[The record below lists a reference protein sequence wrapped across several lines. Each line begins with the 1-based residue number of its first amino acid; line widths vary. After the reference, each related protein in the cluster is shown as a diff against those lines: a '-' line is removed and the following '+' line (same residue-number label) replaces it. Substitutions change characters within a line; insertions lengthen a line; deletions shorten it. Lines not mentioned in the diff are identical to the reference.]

1 MNQKFRLG
9 SLSVLLSLS
18 GGGLLISP
26 AQAVDAPR
34 AMERDT
40 GLDILLTQK
49 ARDILERVRLVEG
62 QARSHRVEVSADIAN
77 GVVTVALDRVF
88 LPADYGP
95 SFEDQRSEISFGLL
109 HWAEQAAPFSRVVF
123 LYDGKEIEY
132 YFPEIKAADD
142 AAREAGETLR
152 RMRGAPGSGM
162 AFVAAGHGYFYS
174 YKDNRW
180 VTSRDEWNGVSEGL
194 LTPSYAADLKA
205 VIEQRSQMP
214 VVRPR
219 VQITGTTHPPSGEEW
234 WTIAARYAI
243 AEQYPAE
250 TKIWNTYAGSALW
263 DREERED
270 INSRPLL
277 ANHHGA
283 EVAIH
288 LHSNGEPSGAAR
300 GTRVIVQPGRPMD
313 AALAQSVLCS
323 MKELIHSL
331 PEYGAFTVAPA
342 PHALNKGEN
351 REAHM
356 PSIIVETAFHTNPED
371 AKALQDPVFRSAS
384 MKGVEKGYRLWATGK
399 TCEPLSGQPIADVDV
414 PSGDSREVDVAFAGH
429 PQFPIS
435 LITRNTLCPSGWSC
449 SGRTVVIDSPDQ
461 PSRMQ
466 LSCGRNSVGALG
478 WETHVLDA
486 DGVKSQPV
494 PHTVRCVADAG
505 GPDRNGLP
513 ENTAAAGM

>member
-1 MNQKFRLG
+1 MNRKNPRRTLFVLLAILG
-9 SLSVLLSLS
+9 SALSPGLVLAAAP
-18 GGGLLISP
+18 P
-26 AQAVDAPR
+26 ATA
-34 AMERDT
+34 ERDA

-49 ARDILERVRLVEG
+49 ARDILERVRLVDG
-62 QARSHRVEVSADIAN
+62 QARTRRVEVSADIAK
-77 GVVTVALDRVF
+77 GVVTVALDRAF

-109 HWAEQAAPFSRVVF
+109 HWAEQAAPFSRVIF
-123 LYDGKEIEY
+123 LYDGKDIEH
-132 YFPEIKAADD
+132 YFPEIEAADD
-142 AAREAGETLR
+142 AAREAGEALR
-152 RMRGAPGSGM
+152 RIRGTPGSGM

-194 LTPSYAADLKA
+194 LTPSYAEELKA

-219 VQITGTTHPPSGEEW
+219 VQTMGTTHPPSGEEW

-243 AEQYPAE
+243 AEQYPGE

-277 ANHHGA
+277 ANHHRA

-288 LHSNGEPSGAAR
+288 LHSNGEPSGSAR

-331 PEYGAFTVAPA
+331 PEHGAFTVAPA
-342 PHALNKGEN
+342 PHALDKGEN

-356 PSIIVETAFHTNPED
+356 PSIIVETAFHTNPDD
-371 AKALQDPVFRSAS
+371 AKALLDPVFRSAA

-399 TCEPLSGQPIADVDV
+399 ACETLALDPLADVQIPVRSSRFVPVVFKGNPQYPLVLELSVASCVGGNCTPSDEEFMDPGQPVQLELLCN
-414 PSGDSREVDVAFAGH
+414 GDGVGTVRWR
-429 PQFPIS
+429 
-435 LITRNTLCPSGWSC
+435 TRL
-449 SGRTVVIDSPDQ
+449 R
-461 PSRMQ
+461 
-466 LSCGRNSVGALG
+466 
-478 WETHVLDA
+478 DA
-486 DGVKSQPV
+486 DGVVTEYQEFNQS
-494 PHTVRCVADAG
+494 CV
-505 GPDRNGLP
+505 L
-513 ENTAAAGM
+513 T

>member
-1 MNQKFRLG
+1 MNRKNPRRTLF
-9 SLSVLLSLS
+9 VLLALLGGALS
-18 GGGLLISP
+18 PGLVLAAAPP
-26 AQAVDAPR
+26 AAA
-34 AMERDT
+34 ERDA

-49 ARDILERVRLVEG
+49 ARDILERVRLVDG
-62 QARSHRVEVSADIAN
+62 QARTRRVKVSADIAR
-77 GVVTVALDRVF
+77 GVVTVALDRAF

-109 HWAEQAAPFSRVVF
+109 HWAEQAAPFSRVIF
-123 LYDGKEIEY
+123 LYDGKDIEH

-142 AAREAGETLR
+142 AAREAGEALR
-152 RMRGAPGSGM
+152 RIRGTPGSGM

-194 LTPSYAADLKA
+194 LTPSYAEELKA

-219 VQITGTTHPPSGEEW
+219 VQTMGTTHPPSGEEW

-243 AEQYPAE
+243 AEQYPGE

-277 ANHHGA
+277 ANHHRA

-288 LHSNGEPSGAAR
+288 LHSNGEPSGSAR
-300 GTRVIVQPGRPMD
+300 GTRLIVQPGRPMD

-331 PEYGAFTVAPA
+331 PEHGAFTVAPA
-342 PHALNKGEN
+342 PHALDKGEN

-356 PSIIVETAFHTNPED
+356 PSIIVETAFHTNPDD
-371 AKALQDPVFRSAS
+371 AKALLDPVFRSAA

-399 TCEPLSGQPIADVDV
+399 ACETLALDPLADVQIPVRSSRFVPVAFKGNPQYPLVLELSVASCVGGNCTPSDEEFMDPGQPVQLELLCN
-414 PSGDSREVDVAFAGH
+414 GDGVGTVRWR
-429 PQFPIS
+429 
-435 LITRNTLCPSGWSC
+435 TRL
-449 SGRTVVIDSPDQ
+449 R
-461 PSRMQ
+461 
-466 LSCGRNSVGALG
+466 
-478 WETHVLDA
+478 DA
-486 DGVKSQPV
+486 DGVVTEYQEFNQS
-494 PHTVRCVADAG
+494 CV
-505 GPDRNGLP
+505 L
-513 ENTAAAGM
+513 T

>member
-1 MNQKFRLG
+1 MTRRNQRRTIPLLLALMG
-9 SLSVLLSLS
+9 GALWPAHVLAVEPP
-18 GGGLLISP
+18 P
-26 AQAVDAPR
+26 AA
-34 AMERDT
+34 ERDPE
-40 GLDILLTQK
+40 LDVLLTQK
-49 ARDILERVRLVEG
+49 AHDILERVRLVDG
-62 QARSHRVEVSADIAN
+62 QARSRRIEVSADIAN
-77 GVVTVALDRVF
+77 GVMTVALDRNF

-109 HWAEQAAPFSRVVF
+109 HWAEQAAPFSRVIF

-142 AAREAGETLR
+142 AAREAGEALR
-152 RMRGAPGSGM
+152 LIRGMPGSGM

-194 LTPSYAADLKA
+194 LTPSYAEELKA

-219 VQITGTTHPPSGEEW
+219 VQIMGATHPPSGEEW

-243 AEQYPAE
+243 AEQYPGE

-277 ANHHGA
+277 ANHHRA

-288 LHSNGEPSGAAR
+288 LHSNGEPSGTAR

-356 PSIIVETAFHTNPED
+356 PSIIVETAFHTNPDD
-371 AKALQDPVFRSAS
+371 AKALLDPGFRSAA
-384 MKGVEKGYRLWATGK
+384 MRGVEKGYRLWATGK
-399 TCEPLSGQPIADVDV
+399 ACETLTLDPLPDVQIPVRSSLIV
-414 PSGDSREVDVAFAGH
+414 PVAFKGN
-429 PQFPIS
+429 PQYPVVLELGVAS
-435 LITRNTLCPSGWSC
+435 CVGGNCTPS
-449 SGRTVVIDSPDQ
+449 DEEFMD
-461 PSRMQ
+461 PSRPVQ
-466 LSCGRNSVGALG
+466 LELLCNGSGAGTVRWRTRLR
-478 WETHVLDA
+478 DA
-486 DGVKSQPV
+486 DGVVTEYQEFNQS
-494 PHTVRCVADAG
+494 CV
-505 GPDRNGLP
+505 L
-513 ENTAAAGM
+513 T

>member
-1 MNQKFRLG
+1 MLLALLG
-9 SLSVLLSLS
+9 GALSPGLVLAAAP
-18 GGGLLISP
+18 P
-26 AQAVDAPR
+26 AAA
-34 AMERDT
+34 ERDA

-49 ARDILERVRLVEG
+49 ARDILERVRLVDG
-62 QARSHRVEVSADIAN
+62 QARTRRVEVSADIAR
-77 GVVTVALDRVF
+77 GVVTVALDRAF

-109 HWAEQAAPFSRVVF
+109 HWAEQAAPFSRVIF
-123 LYDGKEIEY
+123 LYDGKDIEH

-142 AAREAGETLR
+142 AAREAGEALR
-152 RMRGAPGSGM
+152 RIRGTPGSGM

-194 LTPSYAADLKA
+194 LTPSYAEELKA

-219 VQITGTTHPPSGEEW
+219 VQTMGTTHPPSGEEW

-243 AEQYPAE
+243 AEQYPGE

-277 ANHHGA
+277 ANHHRA

-288 LHSNGEPSGAAR
+288 LHSNGEPSGSAR

-331 PEYGAFTVAPA
+331 PEHGAFTVAPA
-342 PHALNKGEN
+342 PHALDKGEN

-356 PSIIVETAFHTNPED
+356 PSIIVETAFHTNPDD
-371 AKALQDPVFRSAS
+371 AKALLDPVFRSAA

-399 TCEPLSGQPIADVDV
+399 ACETLALDPLADVQIPVRSSRFVPVAFKGNPQYPLVLELSVASCVGGNCTPSDEEFMDPGQPVQLELLCN
-414 PSGDSREVDVAFAGH
+414 GDGVGTVRWR
-429 PQFPIS
+429 
-435 LITRNTLCPSGWSC
+435 TRL
-449 SGRTVVIDSPDQ
+449 R
-461 PSRMQ
+461 
-466 LSCGRNSVGALG
+466 
-478 WETHVLDA
+478 DA
-486 DGVKSQPV
+486 DGVVTEYQEFNQS
-494 PHTVRCVADAG
+494 CV
-505 GPDRNGLP
+505 L
-513 ENTAAAGM
+513 T

>member
-1 MNQKFRLG
+1 MNQKLRLG
-9 SLSVLLSLS
+9 SLSVLLSLV

-34 AMERDT
+34 AVEQDT

-49 ARDILERVRLVEG
+49 ARDILERVRLVDG
-62 QARSHRVEVSADIAN
+62 QARSRRVEVSADIAN
-77 GVVTVALDRVF
+77 GVVTVALERVF

-109 HWAEQAAPFSRVVF
+109 HWAERAAPFSRVVF

-142 AAREAGETLR
+142 AAREAGEALR
-152 RMRGAPGSGM
+152 RTRGTPGSGM

-205 VIEQRSQMP
+205 MIEQRSQMP
-214 VVRPR
+214 VIRPR

-250 TKIWNTYAGSALW
+250 TKIWNTYAGSTLW

-313 AALAQSVLCS
+313 AALAESVLCS

-331 PEYGAFTVAPA
+331 PEYAAFTVAPA
-342 PHALNKGEN
+342 PHALDKGEN

-356 PSIIVETAFHTNPED
+356 PSIIVETAFHTNPDD
-371 AKALQDPVFRSAS
+371 AKALQDPVFRLAS
-384 MKGVEKGYRLWATGK
+384 MKGVEKGYRLWASGK
-399 TCEPLSGQPIADVDV
+399 TCEPLALHPVPDTDV
-414 PSGDSREVDVAFAGH
+414 PIQAARDIELGYAGN
-429 PQFPIS
+429 PQYPVSVELS
-435 LITRNTLCPSGWSC
+435 LASC
-449 SGRTVVIDSPDQ
+449 SEEGASTPSATTFDDPAKPLTINLACNGPD
-461 PSRMQ
+461 PGVARWS
-466 LSCGRNSVGALG
+466 A
-478 WETHVLDA
+478 VLRDA
-486 DGVKSQPV
+486 DGVATAPVEFSQAC
-494 PHTVRCVADAG
+494 VRA
-505 GPDRNGLP
+505 
-513 ENTAAAGM
+513 

>member
-1 MNQKFRLG
+1 MNRKNPRRTLF
-9 SLSVLLSLS
+9 VLLALLGGALS
-18 GGGLLISP
+18 PGLVLAAAPP
-26 AQAVDAPR
+26 AAA
-34 AMERDT
+34 ERDA

-49 ARDILERVRLVEG
+49 ARDILERVRLVDG
-62 QARSHRVEVSADIAN
+62 QARTRRVEVSADIAK
-77 GVVTVALDRVF
+77 GVVTVALDRAF
-88 LPADYGP
+88 LPADYAP

-109 HWAEQAAPFSRVVF
+109 HWAEQAAPFSRVIF
-123 LYDGKEIEY
+123 LYDGKEIEH

-142 AAREAGETLR
+142 AAREAGEALR
-152 RMRGAPGSGM
+152 RIRGTPGSGM

-194 LTPSYAADLKA
+194 LTPSYAEELKA

-219 VQITGTTHPPSGEEW
+219 VQTMGTTHPPSGEEW

-243 AEQYPAE
+243 AEQYPGE

-277 ANHHGA
+277 ANHHRA

-288 LHSNGEPSGAAR
+288 LHSNGEPSGSAR

-331 PEYGAFTVAPA
+331 PEHGAFTVAPA
-342 PHALNKGEN
+342 PHALDKGEN

-356 PSIIVETAFHTNPED
+356 PSIIVETAFHTNPDD
-371 AKALQDPVFRSAS
+371 AKALLDPVFRSAA

-399 TCEPLSGQPIADVDV
+399 ACEPLALQALPDVEI
-414 PSGDSREVDVAFAGH
+414 PLHSSREVMVNFAGN
-429 PQFPIS
+429 PQYPLTVEVSVADCDRLGVCTPWEGRFDVPGEPVKYKTS
-435 LITRNTLCPSGWSC
+435 CTSSKPGVVRWSVLIR
-449 SGRTVVIDSPDQ
+449 
-461 PSRMQ
+461 
-466 LSCGRNSVGALG
+466 
-478 WETHVLDA
+478 DA
-486 DGVKSQPV
+486 DGVTAPPV
-494 PHTVRCVADAG
+494 EFNQACVRV
-505 GPDRNGLP
+505 
-513 ENTAAAGM
+513 

>member
-1 MNQKFRLG
+1 MNRKNPRRTLF
-9 SLSVLLSLS
+9 VLLALLGGALS
-18 GGGLLISP
+18 PGLVLAAAPP
-26 AQAVDAPR
+26 AAA
-34 AMERDT
+34 ERDA

-49 ARDILERVRLVEG
+49 ARDILERVRLVDG
-62 QARSHRVEVSADIAN
+62 QARTRRVEVSADIAK
-77 GVVTVALDRVF
+77 GVVTVALDRAF

-109 HWAEQAAPFSRVVF
+109 HWAEQAAPFSRVIF
-123 LYDGKEIEY
+123 LYDGKEIEH

-142 AAREAGETLR
+142 AAREAGEALR
-152 RMRGAPGSGM
+152 RIRGTPGSGM

-194 LTPSYAADLKA
+194 LTPSYAEELKA

-219 VQITGTTHPPSGEEW
+219 VQTMGTTHPPSGEEW

-243 AEQYPAE
+243 AEQYPGE

-277 ANHHGA
+277 ANHHRA

-288 LHSNGEPSGAAR
+288 LHSNGEPSGSAR

-331 PEYGAFTVAPA
+331 PEHGAFTVAPA
-342 PHALNKGEN
+342 PHALDKGEN

-356 PSIIVETAFHTNPED
+356 PSIIVETAFHTNPDD
-371 AKALQDPVFRSAS
+371 AKALLDPVFRSAA

-399 TCEPLSGQPIADVDV
+399 ACETLALDPLADVQIPVRSSRFVPVAFKGNPQYPLVLELSVASCVGGNCTPSDEEFMDPGQPVQLELLCN
-414 PSGDSREVDVAFAGH
+414 GDGVGTVRWR
-429 PQFPIS
+429 
-435 LITRNTLCPSGWSC
+435 TRL
-449 SGRTVVIDSPDQ
+449 R
-461 PSRMQ
+461 
-466 LSCGRNSVGALG
+466 
-478 WETHVLDA
+478 DA
-486 DGVKSQPV
+486 DGVVTEYQEFNQS
-494 PHTVRCVADAG
+494 CV
-505 GPDRNGLP
+505 L
-513 ENTAAAGM
+513 T

>member
-1 MNQKFRLG
+1 MNQKLRLG
-9 SLSVLLSLS
+9 SLSVLLSLV

-34 AMERDT
+34 AVEQDT

-49 ARDILERVRLVEG
+49 ARDILERVRLVDG
-62 QARSHRVEVSADIAN
+62 QARSRRVEVSADIAN
-77 GVVTVALDRVF
+77 GVVTVALERVF

-109 HWAEQAAPFSRVVF
+109 HWAERAAPFSRVVF

-142 AAREAGETLR
+142 AAREAGEALR
-152 RMRGAPGSGM
+152 RTRGTPGSGM

-205 VIEQRSQMP
+205 MIEQRSQMP
-214 VVRPR
+214 VIRPR

-250 TKIWNTYAGSALW
+250 TKIWNTYAGSTLW

-313 AALAQSVLCS
+313 AALAESVLCS

-331 PEYGAFTVAPA
+331 PEYAAFTVAPA
-342 PHALNKGEN
+342 PHALDKGES

-356 PSIIVETAFHTNPED
+356 PSIIVETAFHTNPDD
-371 AKALQDPVFRSAS
+371 AKALQDPVFRLAS
-384 MKGVEKGYRLWATGK
+384 MKGVEKGYRLWASGK
-399 TCEPLSGQPIADVDV
+399 TCEPLALHPVPDTDV
-414 PSGDSREVDVAFAGH
+414 PIQAARDIELGYAGN
-429 PQFPIS
+429 PQYPVSVELS
-435 LITRNTLCPSGWSC
+435 LASC
-449 SGRTVVIDSPDQ
+449 SEEGACTPSATTFDDPAKPLTINLACNGPD
-461 PSRMQ
+461 PGVARWS
-466 LSCGRNSVGALG
+466 A
-478 WETHVLDA
+478 VLRDA
-486 DGVKSQPV
+486 DGVATAPVEFSQAC
-494 PHTVRCVADAG
+494 VRA
-505 GPDRNGLP
+505 
-513 ENTAAAGM
+513 

>member
-1 MNQKFRLG
+1 MNQKLSLG
-9 SLSVLLSLS
+9 SLSVLLSLL

-34 AMERDT
+34 AVEQDT

-49 ARDILERVRLVEG
+49 ARDILERVRLVDG
-62 QARSHRVEVSADIAN
+62 QARSRRVEVSADIAN
-77 GVVTVALDRVF
+77 GVLTVALDRDF

-109 HWAEQAAPFSRVVF
+109 HWAEQMAPFSRVVF

-142 AAREAGETLR
+142 AAREAGEALR
-152 RMRGAPGSGM
+152 RMRGTPGSGM

-205 VIEQRSQMP
+205 MIEQRSQIP

-250 TKIWNTYAGSALW
+250 TKIWNTYAGSTLW

-288 LHSNGEPSGAAR
+288 LHSNGEPTGAAR

-323 MKELIHSL
+323 MKELIHSV
-331 PEYGAFTVAPA
+331 PVYADFAVAPA
-342 PHALNKGEN
+342 PHAENKGEN
-351 REAHM
+351 REAKM
-356 PSIIVETAFHTNPED
+356 PSIIVETAFHTNPDD
-371 AKALQDPVFRSAS
+371 AKALQDPVFRTAS
-384 MKGVEKGYRLWATGK
+384 MKGVEKGYRLWAQGK
-399 TCEPLSGQPIADVDV
+399 ACEPLMLHPIPDVEVPLQAVHELTVGFAGNPQYPLELEVVVADCDRPGYCTPWKGRFEDPDAPVKFGVSCSSTEPGSVRWNVLMRDADDV
-414 PSGDSREVDVAFAGH
+414 VAAPVAFT
-429 PQFPIS
+429 Q
-435 LITRNTLCPSGWSC
+435 SC
-449 SGRTVVIDSPDQ
+449 
-461 PSRMQ
+461 
-466 LSCGRNSVGALG
+466 
-478 WETHVLDA
+478 
-486 DGVKSQPV
+486 
-494 PHTVRCVADAG
+494 VRA
-505 GPDRNGLP
+505 
-513 ENTAAAGM
+513 

>member
-1 MNQKFRLG
+1 M
-9 SLSVLLSLS
+9 
-18 GGGLLISP
+18 
-26 AQAVDAPR
+26 
-34 AMERDT
+34 
-40 GLDILLTQK
+40 TQK
-49 ARDILERVRLVEG
+49 AHDILERVRLVDG
-62 QARSHRVEVSADIAN
+62 QARSRRIEVSADIAN
-77 GVVTVALDRVF
+77 GVMTVALDRNF

-109 HWAEQAAPFSRVVF
+109 HWAEQAAPFSRVIF

-142 AAREAGETLR
+142 AAREAGEALR
-152 RMRGAPGSGM
+152 RMRGMPGSGM

-194 LTPSYAADLKA
+194 LTPSYAEELKA

-219 VQITGTTHPPSGEEW
+219 VQIMGATHPPSGEEW

-243 AEQYPAE
+243 AEQYPGE

-277 ANHHGA
+277 ANHHRA

-288 LHSNGEPSGAAR
+288 LHSNGEPSGTAR

-356 PSIIVETAFHTNPED
+356 PSIIVETAFHTNPDD
-371 AKALQDPVFRSAS
+371 AKALLDPGFRSAAVR
-384 MKGVEKGYRLWATGK
+384 GVEKGYRLWATGK
-399 TCEPLSGQPIADVDV
+399 ACETLTLDPLPDVQIPVRSSLIVPVAFKGNPQYPVVLELGVASCVGGNCTPSDEEFMDPGQPVQLELLCNG
-414 PSGDSREVDVAFAGH
+414 SGAGTVRWR
-429 PQFPIS
+429 
-435 LITRNTLCPSGWSC
+435 TRL
-449 SGRTVVIDSPDQ
+449 R
-461 PSRMQ
+461 
-466 LSCGRNSVGALG
+466 
-478 WETHVLDA
+478 DA
-486 DGVKSQPV
+486 DGVVTEYQEFNQS
-494 PHTVRCVADAG
+494 CV
-505 GPDRNGLP
+505 L
-513 ENTAAAGM
+513 T

>member
-1 MNQKFRLG
+1 MTRRNQRRALPLLLALMG
-9 SLSVLLSLS
+9 GALWSAHVLAADPP
-18 GGGLLISP
+18 P
-26 AQAVDAPR
+26 AA
-34 AMERDT
+34 ERDPE
-40 GLDILLTQK
+40 LDVLLTQK
-49 ARDILERVRLVEG
+49 AHDILERVRLVDG
-62 QARSHRVEVSADIAN
+62 QARSRRIEVSADIAN
-77 GVVTVALDRVF
+77 GVMTVALDRNF

-109 HWAEQAAPFSRVVF
+109 HWAEQAAPFSRVIF

-142 AAREAGETLR
+142 AAREAGEALR
-152 RMRGAPGSGM
+152 RMRGMPGSGM

-194 LTPSYAADLKA
+194 LTPSYAEELKA

-219 VQITGTTHPPSGEEW
+219 VQIMGATHPPSGEEW

-243 AEQYPAE
+243 AEQYPGE

-277 ANHHGA
+277 ANHHRA

-288 LHSNGEPSGAAR
+288 LHSNGEPSGTAR

-356 PSIIVETAFHTNPED
+356 PSIIVETAFHTNPDD
-371 AKALQDPVFRSAS
+371 AKALLDPGFRSAAVR
-384 MKGVEKGYRLWATGK
+384 GVEKGYRLWATGK
-399 TCEPLSGQPIADVDV
+399 ACETLTLDPLPDVQIPVRSSLIFPVAFKGNPQYPVVLELGVASCVGGNCTPSDEEFMDPGQPVQLELLCNG
-414 PSGDSREVDVAFAGH
+414 SGAGTVRWR
-429 PQFPIS
+429 
-435 LITRNTLCPSGWSC
+435 TRL
-449 SGRTVVIDSPDQ
+449 R
-461 PSRMQ
+461 
-466 LSCGRNSVGALG
+466 
-478 WETHVLDA
+478 DA
-486 DGVKSQPV
+486 DGVVTEYQEFNQS
-494 PHTVRCVADAG
+494 CV
-505 GPDRNGLP
+505 L
-513 ENTAAAGM
+513 T

>member
-1 MNQKFRLG
+1 MNQKLRLG
-9 SLSVLLSLS
+9 SLSVLLSLV

-34 AMERDT
+34 AVEQDT

-49 ARDILERVRLVEG
+49 ARDILERVRLVDG
-62 QARSHRVEVSADIAN
+62 QARSRRVEVSADIAN

-142 AAREAGETLR
+142 AAREAGEALR
-152 RMRGAPGSGM
+152 RTRGTPGSGM

-174 YKDNRW
+174 Y
-180 VTSRDEWNGVSEGL
+180 
-194 LTPSYAADLKA
+194 
-205 VIEQRSQMP
+205 
-214 VVRPR
+214 PR

-250 TKIWNTYAGSALW
+250 TKIWNTYAGSTLW

-313 AALAQSVLCS
+313 AALAESVLCS

-331 PEYGAFTVAPA
+331 PEYAAFTVAPA
-342 PHALNKGEN
+342 PHALDKGEN

-356 PSIIVETAFHTNPED
+356 PSIIVETAFHTNPDD

-384 MKGVEKGYRLWATGK
+384 MKGVEKGYRLWASGK
-399 TCEPLSGQPIADVDV
+399 TCEPLALHPVPDTDV
-414 PSGDSREVDVAFAGH
+414 PIQAARDIELGYAGN
-429 PQFPIS
+429 PQYPVSVELS
-435 LITRNTLCPSGWSC
+435 LASC
-449 SGRTVVIDSPDQ
+449 SEEGACTPSATTFDDPAKPLTINLACNGPD
-461 PSRMQ
+461 PGVARWS
-466 LSCGRNSVGALG
+466 A
-478 WETHVLDA
+478 VLRDA
-486 DGVKSQPV
+486 DGVATAPVEFSQAC
-494 PHTVRCVADAG
+494 VRA
-505 GPDRNGLP
+505 
-513 ENTAAAGM
+513 

>member
-1 MNQKFRLG
+1 
-9 SLSVLLSLS
+9 
-18 GGGLLISP
+18 
-26 AQAVDAPR
+26 VD
-34 AMERDT
+34 
-40 GLDILLTQK
+40 
-49 ARDILERVRLVEG
+49 G
-62 QARSHRVEVSADIAN
+62 QARTRRVEVSADIAK
-77 GVVTVALDRVF
+77 GVVTVALDRAF

-109 HWAEQAAPFSRVVF
+109 HWAEQAAPFSRVIF
-123 LYDGKEIEY
+123 LYDGKEIEN
-132 YFPEIKAADD
+132 YFPEKKAADD
-142 AAREAGETLR
+142 AAREAGEALR
-152 RMRGAPGSGM
+152 RIRGTPGSGM

-194 LTPSYAADLKA
+194 LTPSYAEELKA

-219 VQITGTTHPPSGEEW
+219 VQTMGTTHPPSGEEW

-243 AEQYPAE
+243 AEQYPGE

-277 ANHHGA
+277 ANHHRA

-288 LHSNGEPSGAAR
+288 LHSNGEPSGSAR

-331 PEYGAFTVAPA
+331 PEHGAFTVAPA
-342 PHALNKGEN
+342 PHALDKGEN

-356 PSIIVETAFHTNPED
+356 PSIIVETAFHTNPDD
-371 AKALQDPVFRSAS
+371 AKALLDPVFRSAA

-399 TCEPLSGQPIADVDV
+399 ACETLALDPLADVQIPVRSSRFVPVAFKGNPQYPLVLELSVASCVGGNCTPSDEEFMDPGQPVQLELLCN
-414 PSGDSREVDVAFAGH
+414 GDGVGTVRWR
-429 PQFPIS
+429 
-435 LITRNTLCPSGWSC
+435 TRL
-449 SGRTVVIDSPDQ
+449 R
-461 PSRMQ
+461 
-466 LSCGRNSVGALG
+466 
-478 WETHVLDA
+478 DA
-486 DGVKSQPV
+486 DGVVTEYQEFNQS
-494 PHTVRCVADAG
+494 CV
-505 GPDRNGLP
+505 L
-513 ENTAAAGM
+513 T

>member
-1 MNQKFRLG
+1 MNRKNPRRTLF
-9 SLSVLLSLS
+9 VLLALLGGALS
-18 GGGLLISP
+18 PGLVLAAAPP
-26 AQAVDAPR
+26 AAA
-34 AMERDT
+34 ERDA

-49 ARDILERVRLVEG
+49 ARDILERVRLVDG
-62 QARSHRVEVSADIAN
+62 QARTRRVEVSADIAR
-77 GVVTVALDRVF
+77 GVVTVALDRAF

-109 HWAEQAAPFSRVVF
+109 HWAEQAAPFSRVIF
-123 LYDGKEIEY
+123 LYDGKDIEH

-142 AAREAGETLR
+142 AAREAGEALR
-152 RMRGAPGSGM
+152 RIRGTPGSGM

-194 LTPSYAADLKA
+194 LTPSYAEELKA

-219 VQITGTTHPPSGEEW
+219 VQTMGTTHPPSGEEW

-243 AEQYPAE
+243 AEQYPGE

-277 ANHHGA
+277 ANHHRA

-288 LHSNGEPSGAAR
+288 LHSNGEPSGSAR

-331 PEYGAFTVAPA
+331 PEHGAFTVAPA
-342 PHALNKGEN
+342 PHALDKGEN

-356 PSIIVETAFHTNPED
+356 PSIIVETAFHTNPDD
-371 AKALQDPVFRSAS
+371 AKALLDPVFRSAA

-399 TCEPLSGQPIADVDV
+399 ACETLALDPLADVQIPVRSSRFVPVAFKGNPQYPLVLELSVASCVGGNCTPSDEEFMDPGQPVQLELLCN
-414 PSGDSREVDVAFAGH
+414 GDGVGTVRWR
-429 PQFPIS
+429 
-435 LITRNTLCPSGWSC
+435 TRL
-449 SGRTVVIDSPDQ
+449 R
-461 PSRMQ
+461 
-466 LSCGRNSVGALG
+466 
-478 WETHVLDA
+478 DA
-486 DGVKSQPV
+486 DGVVTEYQEFNQS
-494 PHTVRCVADAG
+494 CV
-505 GPDRNGLP
+505 L
-513 ENTAAAGM
+513 T